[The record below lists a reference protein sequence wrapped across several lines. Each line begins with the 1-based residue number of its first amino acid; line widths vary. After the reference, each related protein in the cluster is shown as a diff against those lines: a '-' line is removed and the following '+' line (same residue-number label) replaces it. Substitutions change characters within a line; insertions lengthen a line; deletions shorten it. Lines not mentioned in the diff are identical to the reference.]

1 MESRLLLQMR
11 AQDTAATFIW
21 LKTAFILQLSSTAQ
35 TAAWIHSSEWFVV
48 VVVLFV
54 FVFFSSGRQL
64 DQAAVSTTRL

>member
-1 MESRLLLQMR
+1 VESRLLLQMR

-54 FVFFSSGRQL
+54 FVFVCFSPK
-64 DQAAVSTTRL
+64 DVCARLHLE